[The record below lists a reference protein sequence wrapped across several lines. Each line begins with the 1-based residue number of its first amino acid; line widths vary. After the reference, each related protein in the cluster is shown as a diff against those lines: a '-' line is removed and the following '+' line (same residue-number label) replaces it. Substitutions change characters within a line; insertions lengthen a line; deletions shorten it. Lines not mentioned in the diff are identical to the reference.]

1 MENKQKPNYS
11 TPNDLTL
18 ALRKNY
24 ETSYDLKTRYF
35 KQFIEVLEYTQKEK
49 VPNTTWYPEFWI
61 ADGIS
66 SSINATEM
74 FQKFLDNSS
83 LQQKQQLLET
93 HFIHDSKKDSEFSFQ
108 LSLNID
114 QNTLL
119 KFLDDIATNLINKGK
134 AFESMCVI
142 FDFADKYYD
151 NAFAYKE
158 KIKLE
163 LVKNIN
169 DHRFDHGVFQD
180 NMDIGN
186 KFEITSKDMD
196 FSYHVR
202 KINLYTEAINEGGI
216 SSGDIL
222 DMQEH
227 MSKIYSAMEHVV
239 KFGFWDEEI
248 KNINDNT
255 FSRKNS
261 ENGKLNEIGSIFDA
275 IKNPSF
281 KEKFK
286 SFIEQRALDLNT
298 SDTNSL
304 NSHNPSFKEKIQS
317 FIGKQALDENSP
329 NSRKHFKR

>member
-1 MENKQKPNYS
+1 MGNKQKPNYS
-11 TPNDLTL
+11 TPDDLTL
-18 ALRKNY
+18 ALRRSY
-24 ETSYDLKTRYF
+24 ENSYDLKTKYF
-35 KQFIEVLEYTQKEK
+35 NQFIEVLEYTQKEK
-49 VPNTTWYPEFWI
+49 IPNTTWYPEFWI
-61 ADGIS
+61 AEGIS
-66 SSINATEM
+66 SSIDATEM

-119 KFLDDIATNLINKGK
+119 KFLDDIAINLINKDK
-134 AFESMCVI
+134 AFESICVI

-151 NAFAYKE
+151 NALDYKE
-158 KIKLE
+158 KIKSE

-169 DHRFDHGVFQD
+169 DHRFDHGVFQA

-186 KFEITSKDMD
+186 KFGITSEDMN

-202 KINLYTEAINEGGI
+202 KINLYTETINKGGV

-222 DMQEH
+222 DIKEH
-227 MSKIYSAMEHVV
+227 MSKIYSAIEHVV

-255 FSRKNS
+255 FSSKIS
-261 ENGKLNEIGSIFDA
+261 KNGKLNEIGSIFNA
-275 IKNPSF
+275 IENPSF
-281 KEKFK
+281 KEKFQ
-286 SFIEQRALDLNT
+286 SFIEQRSLDINT
-298 SDTNSL
+298 S
-304 NSHNPSFKEKIQS
+304 H
-317 FIGKQALDENSP
+317 ENSAAV
-329 NSRKHFKR
+329 RKTPKL